1 MATTIDAADN
11 LVSREVMSM
20 PPDALALYAAVI
32 LLLPMVAFLLSSL
45 TFLLVGLEIPEVTQL
60 LRGLFN
66 GYFLVMGVAGVVS
79 AVGFVVAGRPGFA
92 VGAIAVAIFATMARR
107 WFLQRIDAELQAR
120 EAGIATAVP
129 HLRALHVKG
138 MLANAIQLVAVVGS
152 VPLIVG

>member
-1 MATTIDAADN
+1 
-11 LVSREVMSM
+11 M

-32 LLLPMVAFLLSSL
+32 LLLPMVAFFLSSP

-66 GYFLVMGVAGVVS
+66 GYFLIMAVAGAVS
-79 AVGFVVAGRPGFA
+79 AVGFVVAGRPAFA

-107 WFLQRIDAELQAR
+107 WFLQRIDAELQAGA
-120 EAGIATAVP
+120 AGIAMAVP
-129 HLRALHVKG
+129 RLRTLHVKG
-138 MLANAIQLVAVVGS
+138 MLANAVQLVAVVGS